1 MIDIGRISSKYEAK
15 VLNEDNTDEIL
26 GIFKGNPQFF
36 KYSDAHPTKEQVYHD
51 MHLLPSGMDVS
62 DKYYFGLY
70 NGPDLVAIMD
80 IIDGFPTENIAY
92 LGFFMMNQ
100 KYQGQHVGSAIINE
114 AARYLKGI
122 GKNIIRLVIDK
133 SNPQSTHFWSRNGFV
148 VFREAER
155 NGHIL
160 MEADRVL

>member
-1 MIDIGRISSKYEAK
+1 MPWKTPPGIPQEKKYFIGFFE
-15 VLNEDNTDEIL
+15 NET
-26 GIFKGNPQFF
+26 
-36 KYSDAHPTKEQVYHD
+36 
-51 MHLLPSGMDVS
+51 
-62 DKYYFGLY
+62 
-70 NGPDLVAIMD
+70 LVAVMD
-80 IIDGFPTENIAY
+80 LIDGYPKPKTAY
-92 LGFFMMNQ
+92 IGFFMMNQ

-133 SNPQSTHFWSRNGFV
+133 SNPQSTHFWSRNVFV

>member
-1 MIDIGRISSKYEAK
+1 MIDIGKISSKYEAK

-26 GIFKGNPQFF
+26 GIFKGNPQFL